1 MGNIPNAINARWKK
15 QQVTKLDMLNSMKKK
30 INSIRSGL

>member
-1 MGNIPNAINARWKK
+1 MENIPNAINARWKK
-15 QQVTKLDMLNSMKKK
+15 QEVTEQDMLNNMKKK